1 MAVNNLLGLQR
12 PREHQGM
19 KMDEVL
25 RLATD
30 GPWGVQRHKWDFYSY
45 SVIDPGTCQVAL
57 IMAEVKFENQA
68 ANAALIIR
76 ARNTFVDAVEALEKM
91 INIADGSEPCV
102 GEDFKLKLAQAR
114 ATLARMMEDV

>member
-1 MAVNNLLGLQR
+1 
-12 PREHQGM
+12 M

-30 GPWGVQRHKWDFYSY
+30 GPWEVQERDEGAFWILEIHAVDQPNRIPITEIQMGFEDDF
-45 SVIDPGTCQVAL
+45 D
-57 IMAEVKFENQA
+57 AEQRA
-68 ANAALIIR
+68 SAALIIR